1 MTGVQ
6 TCALPILLDCRPSE
20 IGWHL
25 GKAEIKIK
33 PGRCQHPRIL
43 ESATDKIYALEL
55 MTYMTE
61 KEQEVVKL
69 KAYGYTYREIATQ
82 CGLSIKAVGSRFARM
97 RRRLKQIEAV

>member
-1 MTGVQ
+1 Q
-6 TCALPILLDCRPSE
+6 SI
-20 IGWHL
+20 H
-25 GKAEIKIK
+25 
-33 PGRCQHPRIL
+33 

>member
-1 MTGVQ
+1 
-6 TCALPILLDCRPSE
+6 
-20 IGWHL
+20 
-25 GKAEIKIK
+25 
-33 PGRCQHPRIL
+33 
-43 ESATDKIYALEL
+43 